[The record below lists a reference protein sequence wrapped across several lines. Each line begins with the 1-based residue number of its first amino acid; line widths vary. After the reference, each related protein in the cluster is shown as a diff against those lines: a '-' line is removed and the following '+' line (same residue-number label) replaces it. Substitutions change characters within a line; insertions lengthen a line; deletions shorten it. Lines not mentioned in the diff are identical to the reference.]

1 MLLGFIHI
9 ENGAVITHRD
19 SFLLASLTV
28 VSVRR
33 PYFAASLLLGAA
45 FLGFSLVF
53 ADLLYQSEQVF
64 LITGCCLSI
73 LIGAKTGQLM
83 LLSRDLKGT
92 ELSSAVWGHHHTLQ
106 QRRALIVQAIQHMQ
120 VRSLNHQPNPSQQ

>member
-1 MLLGFIHI
+1 MILGFINI

-45 FLGFSLVF
+45 FLTFSLVF
-53 ADLLYQSEQVF
+53 ADLLYQSEQVV

-73 LIGAKTGQLM
+73 LIGSKTGQLM

-92 ELSSAVWGHHHTLQ
+92 ELSSAVWGHYRTLPTPPKDDYAGHPAPC
-106 QRRALIVQAIQHMQ
+106 RLTPLFINTN
-120 VRSLNHQPNPSQQ
+120 L